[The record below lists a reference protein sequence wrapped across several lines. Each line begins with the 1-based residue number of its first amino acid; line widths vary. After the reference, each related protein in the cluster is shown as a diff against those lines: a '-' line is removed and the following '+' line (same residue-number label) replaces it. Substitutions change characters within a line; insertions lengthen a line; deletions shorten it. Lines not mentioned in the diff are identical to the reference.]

1 MRVLPLEPFG
11 GDASD
16 HEAGSARWNGAT
28 VSAVREA
35 AVKLLPFK
43 LNDVVW
49 REDPELGPVGVGR
62 ARRGEVRVL
71 VLVAELDAP
80 RFVAGLERVAR
91 TLPEELVE
99 QASLVVLTERV
110 TPDVQGAVALVGPGI
125 ARVFLVEFDAS
136 ESGAPKGSAAAKAS
150 GAATADAARADVPV
164 AQVAL
169 PDAPVP
175 AVVVAEV
182 AVPDEA
188 HETPEAPEDA
198 TEEAPDETPSGGSH
212 LTSARGRRRGRPAVP
227 ALAPSEQLGV
237 VAGLVGEAELHPG
250 RHRGADPRSA
260 EPGRSHRGRWTPV
273 RRSARGCPRAGPR
286 GLRRVGRLA
295 LRCRRALPRGGPRG
309 GAQPPAARPA
319 SGPPPRR
326 PPLIL
331 PPRTRA

>member
-182 AVPDEA
+182 PL
-188 HETPEAPEDA
+188 
-198 TEEAPDETPSGGSH
+198 PDETPEEATAQSPDETAGAVSDETPSSGSH

-237 VAGLVGEAELHPG
+237 VAGLVGEAELTLDGTEGQIRGVLSQDGLIEVAGHRYDDPLEAALAQG
-250 RHRGADPRSA
+250 REVSDGWAAWRFGVEGPYLGEALEEALNPQRRA
-260 EPGRSHRGRWTPV
+260 QRPV
-273 RRSARGCPRAGPR
+273 RRRAV
-286 GLRRVGRLA
+286 RR
-295 LRCRRALPRGGPRG
+295 
-309 GAQPPAARPA
+309 
-319 SGPPPRR
+319 
-326 PPLIL
+326 
-331 PPRTRA
+331 